1 MMPLTDANP
10 ITSIIK
16 TIDRNL
22 VLLLGHAL
30 DAQKFFY
37 SVTYDHW
44 FRDSS
49 SELYQFRPK
58 LTPFVSGEL
67 VATPDA
73 HHADGNDEGKS
84 PDHENKDEHD
94 KSNVARGLSVGPAD
108 PYEKESSPTT
118 ATLVRPRRQAS
129 ELDETP
135 LLSPDRCIHIVDRLL
150 HAHMFEDQ
158 LCYTIGCLRRLEQQ
172 YRLNMKPQSGLKADF
187 KGISRC
193 TCGMWRIWFFGK
205 V

>member
-1 MMPLTDANP
+1 MPLTDVNP
-10 ITSIIK
+10 IASIIK

-22 VLLLGHAL
+22 ALLLGRAL

-37 SVTYDHW
+37 SVTYDHQ

-58 LTPFVSGEL
+58 LTPFVSREL
-67 VATPDA
+67 VAAPDA
-73 HHADGNDEGKS
+73 HHANGDDEGKS

-94 KSNVARGLSVGPAD
+94 KSNMAHGLSVGPAD
-108 PYEKESSPTT
+108 LYEKESSPTT

-135 LLSPDRCIHIVDRLL
+135 LLSPDGCVHIVDGLL
-150 HAHMFEDQ
+150 RAHMFEDQ
-158 LCYTIGCLRRLEQQ
+158 LCYTIGCHGYLTKLTTSRAVTSIGSSI
-172 YRLNMKPQSGLKADF
+172 YYSKQSTSTRQR
-187 KGISRC
+187 ITWTSRPSLQ
-193 TCGMWRIWFFGK
+193 
-205 V
+205 

>member
-1 MMPLTDANP
+1 MPLTDANP

-16 TIDRNL
+16 TINRNL
-22 VLLLGHAL
+22 ALLLGHML
-30 DAQKFFY
+30 DTQKFFY
-37 SVTYDHW
+37 SVTYDHR
-44 FRDSS
+44 FCDGS

-67 VATPDA
+67 VAAPDA
-73 HHADGNDEGKS
+73 HHADGDDEGKS

-94 KSNVARGLSVGPAD
+94 KSNVACGLSVGPAD

-118 ATLVRPRRQAS
+118 ATLVRPRQQVS

-135 LLSPDRCIHIVDRLL
+135 LLSPDRCVHIVDGLL
-150 HAHMFEDQ
+150 RAHMFEDQ